1 MTNLDAVRIAAHRHN
16 IGRFQRLLRAQLNEP
31 DRRFVRSHL
40 MEEKASL
47 AELVERRA
55 PSLLP

>member
-1 MTNLDAVRIAAHRHN
+1 MINLDAVRVTAHRHN
-16 IGRFQRLLRAQLNEP
+16 IRRFRRLLRTQLNEP

-40 MEEKASL
+40 VEEKASL
-47 AELVERRA
+47 AELVKRGA